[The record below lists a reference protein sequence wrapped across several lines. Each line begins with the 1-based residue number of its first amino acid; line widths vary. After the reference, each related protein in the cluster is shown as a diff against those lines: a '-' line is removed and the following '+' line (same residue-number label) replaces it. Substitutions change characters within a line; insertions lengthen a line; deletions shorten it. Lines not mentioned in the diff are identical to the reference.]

1 MYLLIIVAI
10 IVCIF
15 RLPIVK
21 GIIGEAIVR
30 IIIGKNSID
39 SKAPKFVINNLVLE
53 SANGRTSQ
61 IDHVVI
67 NQNGVFVI
75 ETKNYSGRIYGND
88 SQINWTQVLNY
99 GRVKNHFYN
108 PIKQNYTHICVIQE
122 LLKQKVEIF
131 SVVVFVKGNIRYI
144 NSENVYN
151 VFGLMKKLKT
161 NSKICISIE
170 QMNLIY
176 DTLIEHNKNMVVS
189 NSEHIAC
196 VERMKNDVKNGIC
209 PRCGSILVVRHGK
222 NGDFMGCSKYP
233 RCRFTKSID

>member
-131 SVVVFVKGNIRYI
+131 SVVVFVVLYFT
-144 NSENVYN
+144 S
-151 VFGLMKKLKT
+151 
-161 NSKICISIE
+161 ISGA
-170 QMNLIY
+170 
-176 DTLIEHNKNMVVS
+176 VVS
-189 NSEHIAC
+189 IFSTDI
-196 VERMKNDVKNGIC
+196 VTFFSLPVK
-209 PRCGSILVVRHGK
+209 SYTVTSSFL
-222 NGDFMGCSKYP
+222 F
-233 RCRFTKSID
+233 

>member
-15 RLPIVK
+15 RLPIIK

-75 ETKNYSGRIYGND
+75 E
-88 SQINWTQVLNY
+88 
-99 GRVKNHFYN
+99 
-108 PIKQNYTHICVIQE
+108 
-122 LLKQKVEIF
+122 
-131 SVVVFVKGNIRYI
+131 
-144 NSENVYN
+144 
-151 VFGLMKKLKT
+151 KKLFRTYIWK
-161 NSKICISIE
+161 
-170 QMNLIY
+170 
-176 DTLIEHNKNMVVS
+176 
-189 NSEHIAC
+189 
-196 VERMKNDVKNGIC
+196 
-209 PRCGSILVVRHGK
+209 
-222 NGDFMGCSKYP
+222 
-233 RCRFTKSID
+233 RFTNQLDSSFKLWQSEKLFL